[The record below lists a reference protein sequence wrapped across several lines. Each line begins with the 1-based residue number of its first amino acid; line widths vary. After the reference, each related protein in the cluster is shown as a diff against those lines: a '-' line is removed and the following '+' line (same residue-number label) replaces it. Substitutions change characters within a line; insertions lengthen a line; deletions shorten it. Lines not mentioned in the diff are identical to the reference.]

1 MRILIVGA
9 GPAGLA
15 LAAALRA
22 HGMTAV
28 VVERAEQNRAA
39 GYAIGVHVNGWNTA
53 ERLGLLDAFRARAVS
68 LGTAEYRS
76 PEGRR
81 LFSYSYHALTRAVN
95 GKMFSIMRD
104 AVQDVLLEAVGD
116 RTDLRYGTTVT
127 ALANREDGVDVV
139 LSTGSTESFDIVV
152 GADGWRS
159 AIRQMCFGPH
169 ETFLRPL
176 GFRAA
181 AWRMPLATPLDS
193 SFVGMMDVDHQGGLY
208 EVGDGTAATLF
219 CWRDS
224 STGRV
229 APEARQK
236 TLMERFGQWSHPV
249 SLALSTPV
257 DWQRGFFDTIAQIE
271 VPRWSSGRVVL
282 LGDAAW
288 CLTFLSGQGTS
299 TALAGAWILASELAA
314 KPHAQAFEAYESRL
328 KPMVTRMQA
337 TSRRIGG
344 HFVPESKL
352 GLRIQSWTLPL
363 LLSRPFAGFL
373 ARRMSAEELELDVR

>member
-81 LFSYSYHALTRAVN
+81 LFSYSYHALARAVN

-181 AWRMPLATPLDS
+181 AWRMPLERDAFRRNRKGDS
-193 SFVGMMDVDHQGGLY
+193 F
-208 EVGDGTAATLF
+208 F
-219 CWRDS
+219 C
-224 STGRV
+224 
-229 APEARQK
+229 AN
-236 TLMERFGQWSHPV
+236 
-249 SLALSTPV
+249 
-257 DWQRGFFDTIAQIE
+257 QIHH
-271 VPRWSSGRVVL
+271 SGR
-282 LGDAAW
+282 
-288 CLTFLSGQGTS
+288 
-299 TALAGAWILASELAA
+299 
-314 KPHAQAFEAYESRL
+314 
-328 KPMVTRMQA
+328 
-337 TSRRIGG
+337 
-344 HFVPESKL
+344 
-352 GLRIQSWTLPL
+352 
-363 LLSRPFAGFL
+363 
-373 ARRMSAEELELDVR
+373 